1 MYKINVQLRE
11 SEIIG
16 VITYLTIRYKETEK
30 KLLDVQ
36 KDITKESDPK
46 WKENM
51 QELKKDFIS
60 ELNELTEL
68 INVFKFAK

>member
-30 KLLDVQ
+30 KLLDIQ
-36 KDITKESDPK
+36 KNITKENDPK
-46 WKENM
+46 WKENI